1 MNVLRS
7 GLVTMLLL
15 AAFSVQA
22 ACTWPAWEQFKKDY
36 ISQEGRVIDP
46 SDARKITTSEGQSY
60 GMFFA
65 LAANDRAAF
74 DNLLDWTQNNL
85 AQGSLKEHLP
95 AWLWGKKENSK
106 WEVLDSNSASDGDV
120 WMAWS
125 LLEAGRLWKE
135 QRYTD
140 IGSALLKRIAREEVV
155 TVPGLGS
162 MLLPGKVGFAED
174 NSWRFNPSYL
184 PPTLAQ
190 YFTRFGAP
198 WTTLRETNQRLL
210 LETAPKG
217 FSPDWVRYEKDKGWQ
232 LKAEK
237 TLISSYDAIRVY
249 MWVGMMPDSDPQKAR
264 MLNRFKPMATFTEKN
279 GYPPEKVDV
288 ATGKAQGKGP
298 VGFSAA
304 MLPFLQNRDAQAV
317 QRQRVADNFPG
328 SDAYYNYVLTLFGQG
343 WVNIEDVP
351 DVVFAEKIVGDGIAI
366 KPTGNKMVAPVDG
379 TIGKIFE
386 TNHAFSIE
394 SDSGVELFVHFGIDT
409 VELKGEGFKRI
420 AEEGQ
425 RVKVGDTVIEFDL
438 PLLEEKAKSTLTPVV
453 ISNMDEIKELIKL
466 SGSVTVGETPV
477 IRIKK

>member
-7 GLVTMLLL
+7 GIVTMLLL

-60 GMFFA
+60 GMFSA

-74 DNLLDWTQNNL
+74 DN
-85 AQGSLKEHLP
+85 
-95 AWLWGKKENSK
+95 
-106 WEVLDSNSASDGDV
+106 
-120 WMAWS
+120 
-125 LLEAGRLWKE
+125 
-135 QRYTD
+135 
-140 IGSALLKRIAREEVV
+140 IAREEVV

-343 WVNIEDVP
+343 WDQHR
-351 DVVFAEKIVGDGIAI
+351 FR
-366 KPTGNKMVAPVDG
+366 
-379 TIGKIFE
+379 
-386 TNHAFSIE
+386 FS
-394 SDSGVELFVHFGIDT
+394 T
-409 VELKGEGFKRI
+409 KGELLPDW
-420 AEEGQ
+420 GQ
-425 RVKVGDTVIEFDL
+425 EC
-438 PLLEEKAKSTLTPVV
+438 ANSH
-453 ISNMDEIKELIKL
+453 
-466 SGSVTVGETPV
+466 
-477 IRIKK
+477 

>member
-1 MNVLRS
+1 M
-7 GLVTMLLL
+7 G
-15 AAFSVQA
+15 
-22 ACTWPAWEQFKKDY
+22 
-36 ISQEGRVIDP
+36 
-46 SDARKITTSEGQSY
+46 
-60 GMFFA
+60 
-65 LAANDRAAF
+65 
-74 DNLLDWTQNNL
+74 
-85 AQGSLKEHLP
+85 
-95 AWLWGKKENSK
+95 
-106 WEVLDSNSASDGDV
+106 
-120 WMAWS
+120 
-125 LLEAGRLWKE
+125 KE

-162 MLLPGKVGFAED
+162 MLLPGKVGLLRITAGVLTPATAADAGAVFHPL
-174 NSWRFNPSYL
+174 WR
-184 PPTLAQ
+184 AVDHAA
-190 YFTRFGAP
+190 R
-198 WTTLRETNQRLL
+198 NQSTLL

-343 WVNIEDVP
+343 WDQHR
-351 DVVFAEKIVGDGIAI
+351 FR
-366 KPTGNKMVAPVDG
+366 
-379 TIGKIFE
+379 
-386 TNHAFSIE
+386 FS
-394 SDSGVELFVHFGIDT
+394 T
-409 VELKGEGFKRI
+409 KGELLPDW
-420 AEEGQ
+420 GQ
-425 RVKVGDTVIEFDL
+425 EC
-438 PLLEEKAKSTLTPVV
+438 ANSH
-453 ISNMDEIKELIKL
+453 
-466 SGSVTVGETPV
+466 
-477 IRIKK
+477 

>member
-85 AQGSLKEHLP
+85 AQGSLKENLP

-155 TVPGLGS
+155 TVPGLG
-162 MLLPGKVGFAED
+162 KE
-174 NSWRFNPSYL
+174 
-184 PPTLAQ
+184 
-190 YFTRFGAP
+190 
-198 WTTLRETNQRLL
+198 
-210 LETAPKG
+210 
-217 FSPDWVRYEKDKGWQ
+217 FS
-232 LKAEK
+232 EK
-237 TLISSYDAIRVY
+237 TKSYIR
-249 MWVGMMPDSDPQKAR
+249 S
-264 MLNRFKPMATFTEKN
+264 TE
-279 GYPPEKVDV
+279 
-288 ATGKAQGKGP
+288 
-298 VGFSAA
+298 SA
-304 MLPFLQNRDAQAV
+304 
-317 QRQRVADNFPG
+317 
-328 SDAYYNYVLTLFGQG
+328 
-343 WVNIEDVP
+343 
-351 DVVFAEKIVGDGIAI
+351 
-366 KPTGNKMVAPVDG
+366 
-379 TIGKIFE
+379 
-386 TNHAFSIE
+386 
-394 SDSGVELFVHFGIDT
+394 
-409 VELKGEGFKRI
+409 
-420 AEEGQ
+420 
-425 RVKVGDTVIEFDL
+425 
-438 PLLEEKAKSTLTPVV
+438 
-453 ISNMDEIKELIKL
+453 
-466 SGSVTVGETPV
+466 
-477 IRIKK
+477 